1 MTDQKQCKKF
11 APWEKS
17 FKKILNPVEEF
28 VHDEA
33 SGGLLLMACAVLAM
47 VMANTGLATIYEGIL
62 HTRLTVNLGEY
73 AVSHTVHHWINDGL
87 MALFFFVVGLEIKR
101 EVLVGELADLRQAA
115 LPIAAAIGGVVV
127 PALLFFILNRSGD
140 AANGWAIPMATD
152 IAFAMGVLIL
162 LGNRVPKALLGLLLA
177 VAIVDDL
184 IAVLVIAFFYTSSI
198 AWGALMLVGV
208 FFFLLFC
215 CNLIGLRSPIPYFVI
230 GTFMW
235 LAMMESGV
243 HATLAG
249 VLTAMMVPARSKCQA
264 PMFSHQMYD
273 LMARFDK
280 VHEPGKGIMENNE
293 QQTVLRGLENGVRM
307 METPLQRLE
316 HGLHL
321 WVAFLVLPIFAL
333 ANAGIPIELSTLPE
347 TLTHPVTI
355 GIILGLVG
363 GKLIGIMLACWLVVK
378 SGISR
383 LPTDVTFNHIGGL
396 SLLAG
401 IGFTMSIFIG
411 ELAYSSQETY
421 LLYAKTGVILASLL
435 AGSLGY
441 AWLYIAGKKNA

>member
-17 FKKILNPVEEF
+17 FKKIFHPMEEF

-101 EVLVGELADLRQAA
+101 EVLVGELADFRQAA

-215 CNLIGLRSPIPYFVI
+215 CNFIGLRSPIPYFVI

-264 PMFSHQMYD
+264 PMFSYLMHD

-280 VHEPGKGIMENNE
+280 VHEPGQGIMENNE
-293 QQTVLRGLENGVRM
+293 QQAVLRGLENGVRM
-307 METPLQRLE
+307 MEAPLQRLE

-321 WVAFLVLPIFAL
+321 WVAFLVLPVFAL
-333 ANAGIPIELSTLPE
+333 ANAGIPLELSTLPE

-355 GIILGLVG
+355 GIVLGLVG
-363 GKLIGIMLACWLVVK
+363 GKPLGIMLACWLVVK

-383 LPTDVTFNHIGGL
+383 LPTGITYNHLVGL

-411 ELAYSSQETY
+411 ELAFSAQETY
-421 LLYAKTGVILASLL
+421 LLYAKTGIIAASLL

-441 AWLYIAGKKNA
+441 AWLYIAGKKNL

>member
-1 MTDQKQCKKF
+1 MTHKKQCTKF

-17 FKKILNPVEEF
+17 FKKILDPVEEF

-62 HTRLTVNLGEY
+62 QTRLTVNLGEY

-101 EVLVGELADLRQAA
+101 EVLVGELADFRQAA

-264 PMFSHQMYD
+264 PMFSHLMHD

-280 VHEPGKGIMENNE
+280 VHEPGKGIMENTE
-293 QQTVLRGLENGVRM
+293 QQAVLRGLENGVRM

-316 HGLHL
+316 HVLHL

-411 ELAYSSQETY
+411 ELAYSTQETY
-421 LLYAKTGVILASLL
+421 LLYAKTGIILASLL

-441 AWLYIAGKKNA
+441 AWLYIAGKK

>member
-1 MTDQKQCKKF
+1 MTDKKQGKKF
-11 APWEKS
+11 APWEKP
-17 FKKILNPVEEF
+17 FKKIFDPIEEF

-73 AVSHTVHHWINDGL
+73 AVSHSVHHWINDGL

-101 EVLVGELADLRQAA
+101 EVLVGELADFRQAA

-215 CNLIGLRSPIPYFVI
+215 CNFIGLRSPIPYFVV
-230 GTFMW
+230 GTFLW

-264 PMFSHQMYD
+264 PMFSHHMHD

-293 QQTVLRGLENGVRM
+293 QQAVLRGLENGVRM

-321 WVAFLVLPIFAL
+321 WVAFLVLPVFAL

-383 LPTDVTFNHIGGL
+383 LPTDVTFNHIVGL

>member
-1 MTDQKQCKKF
+1 MTHKKQCTKF

-17 FKKILNPVEEF
+17 FKKILDPVEEF

-62 HTRLTVNLGEY
+62 QTRLTVNLGEY

-101 EVLVGELADLRQAA
+101 EVLVGELADFRQAA

-264 PMFSHQMYD
+264 PMFSHLMHD

-280 VHEPGKGIMENNE
+280 VHEPGKGIMENTE
-293 QQTVLRGLENGVRM
+293 QQAVLRGLENGVRM

-316 HGLHL
+316 HVLHL

-441 AWLYIAGKKNA
+441 AWLYIAGKK

>member
-1 MTDQKQCKKF
+1 MTDKKQCKKF

-17 FKKILNPVEEF
+17 FKKILDPMEEF

-62 HTRLTVNLGEY
+62 QTRLTVNLGEY

-101 EVLVGELADLRQAA
+101 EVLVGELADFRQAA

-215 CNLIGLRSPIPYFVI
+215 CNFIGLRSPIPYFVI

-264 PMFSHQMYD
+264 PMFSYQMHD

-280 VHEPGKGIMENNE
+280 VHEPGKGIMENTE
-293 QQTVLRGLENGVRM
+293 QQAVLRGLENGVRM

-333 ANAGIPIELSTLPE
+333 ANAGIPMELSTLPE

-355 GIILGLVG
+355 GIVLGLVG

-383 LPTDVTFNHIGGL
+383 LPAGITYHHLGGL

-411 ELAYSSQETY
+411 ELAYSAQETY
-421 LLYAKTGVILASLL
+421 LLYAKTGIILASLF

-441 AWLYIAGKKNA
+441 AWLYITGKKNA